1 VPGRFTKMV
10 FTPTVAGTYPVLC
23 TEYCGTNHST
33 MTSVV
38 VVHPDQGS
46 FDAWAAEGKGTEE
59 TLLQVGVRVFEE
71 KGCSACHSVDGS
83 EGVGPSLKGIWGR
96 EEQMVGGAAVRVDE
110 NYIRESIV
118 KPGAKIRAGFEDMMP
133 PVPLDDREI
142 QGIVAYVQSL
152 KEGP

>member
-1 VPGRFTKMV
+1 
-10 FTPTVAGTYPVLC
+10 
-23 TEYCGTNHST
+23 
-33 MTSVV
+33 